1 MVIRIKQ
8 FLKDKIGI
16 DKAVFYTLVGRSFG
30 IPVSVLTIFF
40 IARYLSPEE
49 QGYYYTFGSIV
60 ALQVFF
66 ELGLTGII
74 TQFVAHEVSHLAWNG
89 TEFEG
94 EERYKSRLA
103 SLFRF
108 CAKWYLI
115 FAGAIVVLLLTA
127 GIAFFSHYDAHG
139 KDISWAMPWI
149 LLVVGTAFNFLI
161 APVTSFVEGLG
172 KVKEMAQIRLIQQVL
187 QPIVVWGGFAV
198 GAKLFVSGLDAIL
211 KVSVVFFFIL
221 NSPIRKMLVSIWRE
235 KVSEVI
241 SYKKE
246 IFPLQWRIA
255 VSWVSGYFI
264 FQLFN
269 PVLFATE
276 GAKVAGQMGL
286 TLQALNAL
294 QALSLSWI
302 NTKVPRISGLIA
314 LKEYVQLD
322 TLFNK
327 TFKQVMAIGTCFL
340 VAFVIVLI
348 ALEDWHVVLFGM
360 DFGARFLPVVP
371 LILMAWCTFTM
382 MPVNCWA
389 TYLRCHKKE
398 PLMLNS
404 VVLGVLSCASTLIF
418 GKIYGLMGIV
428 VGFSILRFGSLIWIR
443 YVYKTKKIEW
453 HQDGKE

>member
-1 MVIRIKQ
+1 MTIRQ
-8 FLKDKIGI
+8 FVTQKLGV
-16 DKAVFYTLVGRSFG
+16 DKAILYTLMGRSLG

-40 IARYLSPEE
+40 IARYLTPEE

-74 TQFVAHEVSHLAWNG
+74 TQFVAHEASHLTWNG
-89 TEFEG
+89 NRFEG
-94 EERYKSRLA
+94 EEKYKSRLS
-103 SLFRF
+103 SLLKF
-108 CAKWYLI
+108 CAKWYLV
-115 FAGAIVVLLLTA
+115 FALLIVLLLLVA
-127 GIAFFSHYDAHG
+127 GFTFFNHYNTHG
-139 KDISWAMPWI
+139 KDIDWVLPWI
-149 LLVVGTAFNFLI
+149 VLVAGTAFNFLI
-161 APVTSFVEGLG
+161 APITSFVEGLG
-172 KVKEMAQIRLIQQVL
+172 KVKEMAQIRLIQQVV
-187 QPIVVWGGFAV
+187 QPIVVWGGFAF
-198 GAKLFVSGLDAIL
+198 GAKLFVSGMDAIL

-221 NSPIRKMLVSIWRE
+221 NSQILKMLKSIWKE
-235 KVSEVI
+235 KVTEII
-241 SYKKE
+241 SYKLE

-294 QALSLSWI
+294 QALTLSWI

-322 TLFNK
+322 ILFNK
-327 TFKQVMAIGTCFL
+327 TFKQVMAIGLCF
-340 VAFVIVLI
+340 
-348 ALEDWHVVLFGM
+348 VVLFVLVLISFQEMHLALFGI
-360 DFGARFLPVVP
+360 DFGARFLPTKP
-371 LILMAWCTFTM
+371 LLLMAWATISM

-398 PLMLNS
+398 PLMVNS
-404 VVLGVLSCASTLIF
+404 VVMGILCCTSTLLF
-418 GKIYGLMGIV
+418 GKLYGLMGIV
-428 VGFSILRFGSLIWIR
+428 VGFAVLRLMSLIWIR
-443 YVYKTKKIEW
+443 SIYIKKKIEW
-453 HQDGKE
+453 HKS